1 MDYLVWVQIN
11 FLSVH
16 RLKSPPC
23 DQDVHAHA
31 YSIRAYADGV
41 YDPTRNLPDLHE
53 ALIQI
58 RSELYGHDLNL
69 MLIGTISTPE
79 GIAAWA
85 LDRLQ
90 CAAVRV
96 MQDED
101 AAVTLYRSP
110 KRIQ

>member
-1 MDYLVWVQIN
+1 MDYLVWSQTN

-16 RLKSPPC
+16 RLKMPPC
-23 DQDVHAHA
+23 DQDIHGHQ
-31 YSIRAYADGV
+31 YSIRAYADGT
-41 YDPTRNLPDLHE
+41 YDPTRKLPDLRDQL
-53 ALIQI
+53 AQI
-58 RSELYGHDLNL
+58 RSELEGHDLNL
-69 MLIGTISTPE
+69 MLVGVISTPE

-96 MQDED
+96 AQDD
-101 AAVTLYRSP
+101 NAAVTLYRSP